1 VDQRGPAVRPA
12 VPLID
17 VAATSTELPPPP
29 GRPPLWRDVR
39 VVRVALQVVV
49 LVALVALL
57 AYLFDNLRA
66 QMRARGIETG
76 FEFLSQPV
84 GFPIPY
90 SDLSPTDTVL
100 QGFRVAAKNTA
111 LAAGVGII
119 LCTILGLLVGVSRLS
134 TNWLVRKAAALYVET
149 LRNLPPVLIILFVN
163 NAVLLQLPVIGEAIE
178 VGGLLVISNRE
189 LAVAAPEAGDRLFT
203 WLIVVG
209 VALVAAG
216 VVSRWR
222 HRVHDRT
229 GAPARAGIYAWLPF
243 GVVVVGSYLALDG
256 PVRLSHPEVT
266 GLSVAGGA
274 RMNLPYAAV
283 TLALALYTSS
293 HVAEI
298 VRGSIL
304 AVPRGQTEASTALG
318 LSTYQ
323 RLRFVVLPQAYRIAI
338 PPTINQYLN
347 LTKNTS
353 LGIFVAYTELTTFG
367 FIAIGNGQPAPQT
380 VAVVMAIYLAFSI
393 VISVLMNLYNRRLR
407 LVER

>member
-1 VDQRGPAVRPA
+1 MR
-12 VPLID
+12 I
-17 VAATSTELPPPP
+17 
-29 GRPPLWRDVR
+29 
-39 VVRVALQVVV
+39 ALQVI
-49 LVALVALL
+49 ALVAVAGLL
-57 AYLFDNLRA
+57 VYLFDNLRA
-66 QMRARGIETG
+66 QMQARDIETG

-90 SDLSPTDTVL
+90 SDLAPSDTVL
-100 QGFRVAAKNTA
+100 AGFRVAAKNTL

-119 LCTILGLLVGVSRLS
+119 LCAIVGLLVGVARLS

-149 LRNLPPVLIILFVN
+149 LRNIPPVLIILFAN
-163 NAVLLQLPVIGEAIE
+163 NAVLLQLPAIGDAVEL
-178 VGGLLVISNRE
+178 GGLLVISNRE
-189 LAVAAPEAGDRLFT
+189 LAVVAPQAGDRLFA
-203 WLIVVG
+203 WLVVLA
-209 VALVAAG
+209 VALLAAA

-229 GAPARAGIYAWLPF
+229 GAPTRVGLYAWLPF
-243 GVVVVGSYLALDG
+243 GVVVVGSHLALGG
-256 PVRLSHPEVT
+256 PVELSHPEVE
-266 GLSVAGGA
+266 GLRVSGGA
-274 RMNLPYAAV
+274 AMNLPYAAV

-304 AVPRGQTEASTALG
+304 AVHRGQGEAATALG

-338 PPTINQYLN
+338 PPTINQFLN

-380 VAVVMAIYLAFSI
+380 VAVVMAIYLVFSL
-393 VISVLMNLYNRRLR
+393 VISMLLNLYNRRIR

>member
-1 VDQRGPAVRPA
+1 VFLA
-12 VPLID
+12 
-17 VAATSTELPPPP
+17 
-29 GRPPLWRDVR
+29 
-39 VVRVALQVVV
+39 
-49 LVALVALL
+49 ALVGAVL
-57 AYLFDNLRA
+57 YLFDNLRA

-119 LCTILGLLVGVSRLS
+119 LCTILGLVVGVARLS

-149 LRNLPPVLIILFVN
+149 LRNIPPVLIILFAN
-163 NAVLLQLPVIGEAIE
+163 NAVLLRLPAIGEAIE
-178 VGGLLVISNRE
+178 LGGLLVISNRE
-189 LAVAAPEAGDRLFT
+189 LAVAAPEAGDRLFA
-203 WLIVVG
+203 WLVVVA
-209 VALVAAG
+209 VALLAAG
-216 VVSRWR
+216 LVSRWR

-229 GAPARAGIYAWLPF
+229 GALARTGLYAWLPF
-243 GVVVVGSYLALDG
+243 GLLVVGSFVALGG
-256 PVRLSHPEVT
+256 PVGLSHPEVA
-266 GLSVAGGA
+266 GLSVTGGA

-304 AVPRGQTEASTALG
+304 AVPRGQSEASTALG

-353 LGIFVAYTELTTFG
+353 LGIFVAFTELTTFG

-380 VAVVMAIYLAFSI
+380 VAVVMAIYLAFSLT
-393 VISVLMNLYNRRLR
+393 ISLLLNLYNRRLR